1 MRLLTIV
8 ILISSVLIF
17 GCSDVK
23 NDKQTSHLEVEKIEP
38 SPSFEDYKGNAK
50 VNKQSFKINSKRDTL
65 LICKKG
71 TQLYF
76 PANSFEKEFENIT
89 IEIKEFYSL
98 KDFISQNLTTLSDGR
113 LLESGGMISVN
124 AFANNEQIELAE
136 GKNITISFP
145 KTDSSK
151 NMSLFFG
158 ERDSLDNI
166 NWVVNNETAKIEE
179 SNEIQSDTTFD
190 CFLNSGGYNYGY
202 PGIFIMWD
210 TLNAIYELHSY
221 FDKFYS
227 NKISLRQKYCDD
239 SDFSVDLTF
248 SLNAK
253 NKIDNIEFEPSNTTN
268 EYNSALLKYLK
279 TFPPINP
286 IDTFKWYK
294 HNNEKFKKHK
304 KQLIKKR
311 YKLFLGSEKSLSVK
325 KFRNKINSKNNNPV
339 KIDEFNNYI
348 FQTSKLGWINCD
360 RFLQIAESSKMDFHI
375 KMNSNENSRIY
386 ILFKD
391 FNSLLEIKGTDSNF
405 IFKDA
410 PRNTDI
416 EILAIKTEN
425 NKTKYSHKETSTNI
439 GSIVIN
445 EFSDFELN
453 TIDEIL
459 N

>member
-17 GCSDVK
+17 GCSDFK
-23 NDKQTSHLEVEKIEP
+23 NDKQTNHSEVEKIN
-38 SPSFEDYKGNAK
+38 STPSFEDFKKNAK
-50 VNKQSFKINSKRDTL
+50 VSKQSFKINPKRDTL
-65 LICKKG
+65 LRCRKG

-76 PANSFEKEFENIT
+76 PANSFDKEFENIT
-89 IEIKEFYSL
+89 IEIQEFYTL

-113 LLESGGMISVN
+113 LIESGGMISVN
-124 AFANNEQIELAE
+124 AFANNQQIELAE
-136 GKNITISFP
+136 GKDITISFP
-145 KTDSSK
+145 KTDNSN

-158 ERDSLDNI
+158 QKDSIDNI
-166 NWVVNNETAKIEE
+166 NWTIN
-179 SNEIQSDTTFD
+179 DTTTQLTKTSQLPLDTIYNCYFT
-190 CFLNSGGYNYGY
+190 SWGYNYGD
-202 PGIFIMWD
+202 PGIYIMWD
-210 TLNAIYELHSY
+210 TLNRIYELHEY

-227 NKISLRQKYCDD
+227 SKIPLQEKDCND
-239 SDFSVDLTF
+239 SEFSVNLFF
-248 SLNAK
+248 SLNAS
-253 NKIDNIEFEPSNTTN
+253 NKIDSIEFEPSNST
-268 EYNSALLKYLK
+268 SAYDAVLRDYLK
-279 TFPPINP
+279 SLPPINP
-286 IDTFKWYK
+286 VDTTSMYR
-294 HNNEKFKKHK
+294 NNKEEFRKHK
-304 KQLIKKR
+304 KLDRRK
-311 YKLFLGSEKSLSVK
+311 YKLMLRGEKRISIKNFRKKMSSSEKKL
-325 KFRNKINSKNNNPV
+325 V
-339 KIDEFNNYI
+339 KIDELNNYI
-348 FQTSKLGWINCD
+348 FQSSKLGWINCD

-391 FNSLLEIKGTDSNF
+391 FNSLLEIKGTDNSF

-425 NKTKYSHKETSTNI
+425 NKTQYSHKEISTNV

-459 N
+459 D